1 MIVDFTNTTTELVK
15 FTLDMLS
22 MQHKYIA
29 NNIANAN
36 TINFRTEKLDFESIY
51 KELDNKLDSN
61 KNVVNTLNELK
72 SDIYT
77 GRYQIKN
84 NVEGVELDNEMVGM
98 SKNTIMYK
106 ALLTSLSNRSEFM
119 KIVLTGR
126 SGG

>member
-15 FTLDMLS
+15 FSLDMLS

-36 TINFRTEKLDFESIY
+36 TINFHTEKVDFDSIY
-51 KELDNKLDSN
+51 KELDHKLENN
-61 KNVVNTLNELK
+61 KNIVNTLNELK
-72 SDIYT
+72 SEIYS
-77 GRYQIKN
+77 GKYQIKN
-84 NVEGVELDNEMVGM
+84 NVEGVELDNEMIGM

-106 ALLTSLSNRSEFM
+106 ALLTSLSNRSDFM

-126 SGG
+126 SGR

>member
-15 FTLDMLS
+15 FSLDMLS

-36 TINFRTEKLDFESIY
+36 TINFRTEKVDFDSIY
-51 KELDNKLDSN
+51 KELDHKIEND
-61 KNVVNTLNELK
+61 KNIVNTLNELK
-72 SDIYT
+72 SELYS
-77 GRYQIKN
+77 GKYQIKN
-84 NVEGVELDNEMVGM
+84 NVEGVELDNEMIGM

-106 ALLTSLSNRSEFM
+106 ALLTSLSNRSDFM